1 MDLAIASKTP
11 TLKIAP
17 RFDSLAARLIAVAVV
32 WTVIAF
38 AVGFGLLSSVF
49 RGSVESNF
57 DTTLSFDLDGLI
69 AAADPDPN
77 GVVTVEA
84 GFVNP
89 RFERIY
95 SGWYWQIAPV
105 DPGPQHS
112 KARISRSLWDKAI
125 RPVDTTT
132 QGPLTWG
139 HADGPEGQHLRTV
152 ERRVEFPVTATA
164 KRDDTRAYMFLVAG
178 DEADNELRIEQFN
191 GTLFWSFIGLGLG
204 LIAAIFIQVRIGLLP
219 LRRVSEALARIRDGK
234 ARRLEGRF
242 PAEIAPLVAELN
254 SLIAHSAE
262 VVGRARTHVSNLAH
276 FLKTPLTVLSSEA
289 EAQPG
294 PLADAVQ
301 RQVGTMRRQVDHY
314 LARAR
319 AAGALDVLGN
329 RTPVRPVLDDLAR
342 VLMRIHADS
351 GIAITVDC
359 PQSLAFRGERQ
370 DLEEMVGNLI
380 DNGCKWAHS
389 RVAVTARPGGARFEL
404 SVEDDGEGLSAEERG
419 LVGERG
425 ERLDENVPGSGLGL
439 AIVRDVAKLYGGD
452 FTLGEFQPRRLEGIN
467 YTTGDCLSSARDRR
481 RNRPLTMCGYIAA

>member
-1 MDLAIASKTP
+1 MDLATASKTR

-17 RFDSLAARLIAVAVV
+17 RLDSLAARLIAVAAV
-32 WTVIAF
+32 WTVVAF
-38 AVGFGLLSSVF
+38 AVGFGVLSSIF
-49 RGSVESNF
+49 QGSVESNF

-95 SGWYWQIAPV
+95 SGWYWQITPV
-105 DPGPQHS
+105 DPGPQHLRP
-112 KARISRSLWDKAI
+112 RISRSLWDKTI
-125 RPVDTTT
+125 KVTDTTT
-132 QGPLTWG
+132 SGPLIWG
-139 HADGPEGQHLRTV
+139 HATGPEGQHLRTL

-164 KRDDTRAYMFLVAG
+164 KRDDTRAYVFLVAG
-178 DEADNELRIEQFN
+178 DMADNEMHIAQFN
-191 GTLFWSFIGLGLG
+191 GTLAWSFVALGLG

-234 ARRLEGRF
+234 ARQLEGRF
-242 PAEIAPLVAELN
+242 PAEIQPLASELN

-289 EAQPG
+289 DANPG
-294 PLADAVQ
+294 PLAEAVQ
-301 RQVGTMRRQVDHY
+301 RQVATMRRQVDHY

-319 AAGALDVLGN
+319 AAGAVDVLGN

-342 VLMRIHADS
+342 VLMRIHADA

-359 PQSLAFRGERQ
+359 PASLSFRGERQ

-389 RVAVTARPGGARFEL
+389 RVAVTAHPDGATFEL
-404 SVEDDGEGLSAEERG
+404 DVEDDGEGLSAEERG

-425 ERLDENVPGSGLGL
+425 ERLDETVPGTGLGL
-439 AIVRDVAKLYGGD
+439 AIVRDIARLYGGTFD
-452 FTLGEFQPRRLEGIN
+452 LGESRIGGLKAVLRLPAIV
-467 YTTGDCLSSARDRR
+467 
-481 RNRPLTMCGYIAA
+481 